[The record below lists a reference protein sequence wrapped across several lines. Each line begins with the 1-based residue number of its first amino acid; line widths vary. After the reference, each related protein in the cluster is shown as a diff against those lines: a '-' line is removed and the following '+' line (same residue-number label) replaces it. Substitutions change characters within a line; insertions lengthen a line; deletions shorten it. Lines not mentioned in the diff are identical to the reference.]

1 MYRRADVGILDK
13 VNQILNQ
20 VLIRIACF
28 FLVAMIL
35 LTCANILLRLV
46 WVPVTGTFELMGY
59 FAAIIT
65 ALALGYTQIKRG
77 HVAVDILVL
86 RFSQTTQTILN
97 GINYFICMIF
107 FALVAWQ
114 IAKYGTT
121 LWTTGEVTETL
132 RIIYYPFTYCVA
144 LGCAALS
151 LVFLTDF
158 LKSLLG
164 KHEGQK

>member
-1 MYRRADVGILDK
+1 MYRRADVGVLDK

-65 ALALGYTQIKRG
+65 ALA
-77 HVAVDILVL
+77 
-86 RFSQTTQTILN
+86 
-97 GINYFICMIF
+97 
-107 FALVAWQ
+107 
-114 IAKYGTT
+114 
-121 LWTTGEVTETL
+121 
-132 RIIYYPFTYCVA
+132 
-144 LGCAALS
+144 
-151 LVFLTDF
+151 
-158 LKSLLG
+158 
-164 KHEGQK
+164 